1 MVVVAMG
8 KLEAGHLEAGHFMRL
23 VWRAYLAISTG
34 PELEVGA
41 KHKSLAVIEKVLIL
55 ETDYGR
61 GCKSEFY
68 VVWSLHDCTF
78 HLSHD
83 AFSFLSVLRM

>member
-8 KLEAGHLEAGHFMRL
+8 KLEAGHLEAGHFKGL

-41 KHKSLAVIEKVLIL
+41 KHKSLAVIDKVLIL

-61 GCKSEFY
+61 GCRSEFY
-68 VVWSLHDCTF
+68 VIWSLYVCTF

-83 AFSFLSVLRM
+83 AFFFLSVLRT